1 MCQCVLK
8 LAMKYLMLALDQ
20 RGSFEKLLGTTD
32 KEILAKKKGQ
42 IIESLQDLFSG
53 VLIDPDYGLE
63 GYKQVSCKK
72 PFLLCVEKSGYEN
85 VKGERLTEILYSP
98 SFIKQTGAYGAKL
111 LVYFNPFLKSA
122 NKQLETARK
131 VLADCKKNSL
141 PLFFEI
147 VTYGENF
154 GKNLIIESVDY
165 FLKND
170 FRPDVFKLEYP
181 GSKKDCEKI
190 SEMTN
195 GIPWILLTAGVDFE
209 TFEERLEIAVQSGCS
224 GFLAGRAI
232 WQDVIVN
239 EISEK
244 EKSLMRSRFEKIS
257 VLLE

>member
-1 MCQCVLK
+1 MLK

-20 RGSFEKLLGTTD
+20 RGSFEKLLGTTN
-32 KEILAKKKGQ
+32 KGILAKKKGQ

-63 GYKQVSCKK
+63 GYKQVGCKK

-85 VKGERLTEILYSP
+85 VEGERLTEILYSP

-131 VLADCKKNSL
+131 VLADCKKNNL

-147 VTYGENF
+147 VTYGDSF
-154 GKNLIIESVDY
+154 GKNLIVESVDF

-170 FRPDVFKLEYP
+170 FKPDVFKLEYP
-181 GSKKDCEKI
+181 GSEMDCQTVTKLI
-190 SEMTN
+190 G
-195 GIPWILLTAGVDFE
+195 GIPWIMLTGGADFD
-209 TFEERLEIAVQSGCS
+209 TFYQRLIIAAKNGCS

-232 WQDVIVN
+232 WQDVVTN
-239 EISEK
+239 EISET
-244 EKSLMRSRFEKIS
+244 EKQLMRLRFEKIIKIAIGK
-257 VLLE
+257 